1 MNIIVGSIALA
12 IVSIIFIL
20 TLRHII
26 SLTKENEKL

>member
-20 TLRHII
+20 TLRLII
-26 SLTKENEKL
+26 SLTKVNEKL

>member
-20 TLRHII
+20 TLRLII
-26 SLTKENEKL
+26 SLTKEKEKL

>member
-20 TLRHII
+20 TLRLII
-26 SLTKENEKL
+26 SITKENEKL